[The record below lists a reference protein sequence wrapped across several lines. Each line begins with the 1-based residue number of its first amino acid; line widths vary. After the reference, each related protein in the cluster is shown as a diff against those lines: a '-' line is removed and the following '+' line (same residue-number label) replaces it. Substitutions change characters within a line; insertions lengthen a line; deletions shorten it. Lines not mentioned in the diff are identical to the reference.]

1 MAITERSEGYERG
14 LNSVQTE
21 VLPSLDPLTE
31 DSMSSVNAH
40 HPTNYLK
47 HMTPTKPTSSR
58 PASNFKAIFIMGVLY
73 FLLGFITWLNS
84 TLIPFLKLTCQ
95 LENDVQAFF
104 VTSASYL
111 GYFFLA
117 IPSSWLL
124 KKTGYK
130 KGLALGLL
138 VISLG
143 SVIFI
148 PASHARSFPLFLTG
162 LFIQSTGMSLL
173 QTAINP
179 YISIIGPIESAAK
192 RISIMGICNKVAG
205 MTSPLVLGAVLLNNA
220 TALEKGINEAT
231 DKVLKDGLLAELAS
245 RIVSPYIILTAILV
259 TFAVLIRL
267 SPLPE
272 IDTDKEDDKD
282 VLSQHSART
291 SVFQFPHLL
300 LGVLCIFVYVGVEV
314 MAGDAIGT
322 YGKSQGLPLDITKNF
337 TFFTLLAMLV
347 GYITG
352 IFTIPKIISQQT
364 GLKISAILGILFSI
378 GAFLTTGY
386 IAIGFIAALGLANAL
401 MWPAIFPLAISGL
414 GKFTKTGSGLLVM
427 GIVGGGVFTL
437 IYSSLKDKVH
447 LPNNLSFF
455 VCVLPC
461 YLYILYYSVS
471 GYKAGKQGRA
481 VPKAVFG

>member
-1 MAITERSEGYERG
+1 MNAT
-14 LNSVQTE
+14 VQT
-21 VLPSLDPLTE
+21 D
-31 DSMSSVNAH
+31 
-40 HPTNYLK
+40 
-47 HMTPTKPTSSR
+47 SR

-95 LENDVQAFF
+95 LDNDVQAFF
-104 VTSASYL
+104 VTSASYM

-117 IPSSWLL
+117 LPSSWLL

-138 VISLG
+138 VIAFG

-205 MTSPLVLGAVLLNNA
+205 MTSPLILSAVLLKNA
-220 TALEKGINEAT
+220 TSLETTITKTT
-231 DKVLKDGLLAELAS
+231 DLVLKNGLLTELAS
-245 RIVSPYIILTAILV
+245 RIVPPYVILTGILIALAIFL
-259 TFAVLIRL
+259 RL

-272 IDTDKEDDKD
+272 INTDKEEDKD
-282 VLSQHSART
+282 TLIPQVAKT

-300 LGVLCIFVYVGVEV
+300 LGVLCLFVYVGVEV
-314 MAGDAIGT
+314 LAGDAIGT
-322 YGKSQGLPLDITKNF
+322 YGKAQGLPLDVTKNF
-337 TFFTLLAMLV
+337 TSFTLLAMLL

-364 GLKISAILGILFSI
+364 GLKISAILGMIFSV
-378 GAFLTTGY
+378 GAFATTGY
-386 IAIGFIAALGLANAL
+386 VAIGFIAALGLANAL

-414 GKFTKTGSGLLVM
+414 GKFTKTGSGLLIM
-427 GIVGGGVFTL
+427 GIAGGAIFPLV
-437 IYSSLKDKVH
+437 YSSLKDKLH

-455 VCVLPC
+455 LCALPC
-461 YLYILYYSVS
+461 YFYIFYYSVS
-471 GYKAGKQGRA
+471 GYKAGKNATGVLLITEKRA
-481 VPKAVFG
+481 